1 MSSFTKRMLAAAA
14 LATGIAAGAPALAAN
29 YPDFTINENSV
40 PGTSPL
46 GNPALVADRLNGL
59 YTEVFTPTFTGPVSG
74 TFVANATYNISAYYQ
89 NDILVP
95 SLLGCSLAPCY
106 NLYATLQATGNFS
119 TAVNGDIT
127 FTGTSGNLQLFLD
140 PDQSVGGDLLLLSTS
155 DLVTGEGH
163 FRPSLASGDF
173 EIIWTA
179 VMLSSPTGEN
189 FFTAPRPF
197 YLMIDANGNFTEN
210 PLAGGPISGSANAFF
225 FPNQV
230 AEPNSVLLFGIA
242 VMALAGVMRRRRV

>member
-1 MSSFTKRMLAAAA
+1 MKGITKRVLAAAV
-14 LATGIAAGAPALAAN
+14 LAAGCAIGSAPAIAAD
-29 YPDFTINENSV
+29 YPNFTINENSV
-40 PGTSPL
+40 PGTTL

-59 YTEVFTPTFTGPVSG
+59 YTEVFTPTFTGPGSG
-74 TFVANATYNISAYYQ
+74 TFVANATYNVSAYYE

-95 SLLGCSLAPCY
+95 GLLGCALSQCY
-106 NLYATLQATGNFS
+106 NLYATIAASGTFS
-119 TAVNGDIT
+119 TASNGDVT
-127 FTGTSGNLQLFLD
+127 FTGTSGVLQLYLD

-155 DLVTGEGH
+155 SLLTGEGH

-179 VMLSSPTGEN
+179 VLLSNPAGEN

-197 YLMIDANGNFTEN
+197 YFAIDANGNFTEN
-210 PLAGGPISGSANAFF
+210 PLSGGVISGSANAFF

-230 AEPNSVLLFGIA
+230 AEPNTVLLLAVGI
-242 VMALAGVMRRRRV
+242 LGLGLTMRRRQR

>member
-1 MSSFTKRMLAAAA
+1 MKGITKRMVAAAV
-14 LATGIAAGAPALAAN
+14 LATSCVIGSAPTIAAD
-29 YPDFTINENSV
+29 YPNFTINENSV
-40 PGTSPL
+40 PGTTL

-59 YTEVFTPTFTGPVSG
+59 YTETFTPTFTGPGSG
-74 TFVANATYNISAYYQ
+74 TFVANATYNVSAYYE

-95 SLLGCSLAPCY
+95 GLLGCALAQCY
-106 NLYATLQATGNFS
+106 NLYATLSASGNFS
-119 TAVNGDIT
+119 TASNGDVT
-127 FTGTSGNLQLFLD
+127 FVGTSGVLNLFLD

-179 VMLSSPTGEN
+179 VMLTSPVGEN

-197 YLMIDANGNFTEN
+197 YISIDANGNFTEN
-210 PLAGGPISGSANAFF
+210 PLSGGEISGSANAFF
-225 FPNQV
+225 FPLQV
-230 AEPNSVLLFGIA
+230 AEPNTVLLLGIA
-242 VMALAGVMRRRRV
+242 LLGLGFTMRRRRN